1 MPVGLVSEGRIGRFD
16 LRGLLGRGG
25 SGDVHLAYDPDRG
38 SLIALKLI
46 RIGLDPE
53 MLEAERRGVA
63 LQQRLQPKVPQIAAI
78 FDFGEIDGFFFVAME
93 FIEGV
98 DLAEILKPGRLAPA
112 KAVDVATQL
121 CTILESMER
130 VSKDLEEKG
139 RRVIHSDIKP
149 ANVRLQEGDRVRLL
163 DFGVAKSVTL
173 SKKFT
178 RNVFGSTPYLAPER
192 LSSEVVDSHTDL
204 WAVSVV
210 LYEMIAGY
218 VPFPGETT
226 DAIERRIRSGQPPA
240 PLPADCPAALKS
252 ILLKCLRTEPALRFP
267 DAATLRRHLEAFRA
281 GRPLAISE
289 PTRKIPHVRQETA
302 PPPAPEQR
310 PKLSRSERHRRGA
323 RRWRMA
329 LGMALLLVLAGAL
342 ASCGYAWSE
351 GKAIEKTLVE
361 PGADLTALY
370 ARYRQAGRYD
380 PFGLCLSG
388 AAQALKGAFAAV
400 ADRTLGR
407 FRTAARVERQDWED
421 ALRWLRAAAELVE
434 SDESV
439 QARITFCEGQLTRLD
454 AEALFGS
461 NPEGARQK
469 WQEALQSFERSKSI
483 APELVEV
490 YMALASM
497 YGDPRTRLQDTK
509 KLREAL
515 DEAERRGAGRSERG
529 RQALLE
535 AYVREARQA
544 SRRASRA
551 QGQERIDL
559 LYKALDGYDGAV
571 NLCKDLR
578 SGTPAAC
585 REAQEQQTAVGQEL
599 AGKGQV

>member
-1 MPVGLVSEGRIGRFD
+1 
-16 LRGLLGRGG
+16 
-25 SGDVHLAYDPDRG
+25 
-38 SLIALKLI
+38 
-46 RIGLDPE
+46 
-53 MLEAERRGVA
+53 
-63 LQQRLQPKVPQIAAI
+63 
-78 FDFGEIDGFFFVAME
+78 
-93 FIEGV
+93 
-98 DLAEILKPGRLAPA
+98 
-112 KAVDVATQL
+112 
-121 CTILESMER
+121 
-130 VSKDLEEKG
+130 
-139 RRVIHSDIKP
+139 
-149 ANVRLQEGDRVRLL
+149 
-163 DFGVAKSVTL
+163 
-173 SKKFT
+173 
-178 RNVFGSTPYLAPER
+178 
-192 LSSEVVDSHTDL
+192 
-204 WAVSVV
+204 
-210 LYEMIAGY
+210 
-218 VPFPGETT
+218 
-226 DAIERRIRSGQPPA
+226 
-240 PLPADCPAALKS
+240 
-252 ILLKCLRTEPALRFP
+252 
-267 DAATLRRHLEAFRA
+267 
-281 GRPLAISE
+281 
-289 PTRKIPHVRQETA
+289 
-302 PPPAPEQR
+302 
-310 PKLSRSERHRRGA
+310 
-323 RRWRMA
+323 
-329 LGMALLLVLAGAL
+329 MALLLVLAGAL